1 MRQIINNGLKEKQLK
16 NMKQNVSCGFVSEDA
31 KIGKGTIIKIGAIIE
46 EDCVIGRNCF
56 IGYHAVLRKGTK
68 IGDNSV
74 FGTLSVSEG
83 FNKIGSNT
91 TIHSQNHITQTVEI
105 GDCVFIAPFFC
116 GANTKS
122 IVHGRNLELKKE
134 GYRIKFGARIA
145 IGVFVL
151 PDITIGREAFI
162 GVGSLVTKDIPDFAI
177 AYGSPAKVMGKVPE
191 NERL

>member
-1 MRQIINNGLKEKQLK
+1 MSFGI
-16 NMKQNVSCGFVSEDA
+16 VSEDA
-31 KIGKGTIIKIGAIIE
+31 KIGKGTIIKHGAIIE
-46 EDCVIGRNCF
+46 EDCIIGRNCF
-56 IGYHAVLRKGTK
+56 IGYYAVLRKGTE
-68 IGDNSV
+68 IGDHSV

-83 FNKIGSNT
+83 HNKIGSKT
-91 TIHSQNHITQTVEI
+91 TIHTQCHITQTVEI

-116 GANTKS
+116 GANTKN
-122 IVHGRNLELKKE
+122 IVHGRKFELKKE

-177 AYGSPAKVMGKVPE
+177 AFGSPARVVGEVPK